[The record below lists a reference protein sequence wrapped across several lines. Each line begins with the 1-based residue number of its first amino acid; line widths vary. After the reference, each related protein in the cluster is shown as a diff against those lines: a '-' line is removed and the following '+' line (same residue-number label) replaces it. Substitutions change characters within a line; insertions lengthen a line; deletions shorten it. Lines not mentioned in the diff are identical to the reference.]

1 MKQGAPHL
9 LIFAR
14 YPEPG
19 KVKTRLVSALTPQV
33 AARLH
38 RRMTEAVVKIARAA
52 RRAAVTRG
60 EMPVTIW
67 YTGARRRDFRAWLG
81 TDLGFAEQA
90 SGDCD
95 LGVRMLDAFEA
106 AFQSGAGAVIGVGSD
121 IPGLTSEI
129 LEQAVEGLR
138 SKNTVVGRA
147 ADGGYYLIGMKSVH
161 PSLFEGIDWGT
172 GRVYAQTCERIRR
185 LGLSVA
191 DLPPLRDVDRPED
204 LDVVQ
209 YDPRFS
215 DVFSGKSLISVIIPT
230 LEESGTIGRLL
241 KCLGRSAG
249 IERIVVDG
257 GSCDRTRQIAARDG
271 AKVLTVSGGRALQL
285 NAGAAVAR
293 GRILLFLHADTLPPR
308 GCAEAIC
315 AALDRPATVAGA
327 FRFKTDDPRA
337 VMRLVERVTH
347 IRSALFQM
355 PYGDQ
360 GIFMEKRVF
369 EELGA
374 FKPMPIMEDFELV
387 RRLHRRGRIV
397 TLSEAAITSARRWQR
412 LGVIRTTLLNQ
423 VMIAGFLA
431 GMPIQNLHR
440 LYTGSLH

>member
-19 KVKTRLVSALTPQV
+19 RVKTRLIPVLTPET

-38 RRMTEAVVKIARAA
+38 RRMTESALKMARAA
-52 RRAAVTRG
+52 ASRG
-60 EMPVTIW
+60 EMPVTVW
-67 YTGARRRDFRAWLG
+67 TTGARRRDFRAWLG
-81 TDLGFAEQA
+81 TDLGYAEQA

-95 LGVRMLDAFEA
+95 LGARMLGAFEA

-121 IPGLTSEI
+121 IPSLSSEI

-138 SKNTVVGRA
+138 WNDTAVGRA
-147 ADGGYYLIGMKSVH
+147 ADGGYYLIGMKSIH
-161 PSLFEGIDWGT
+161 PPLFEGIDWGT
-172 GRVYAQTCERIRR
+172 GRVYAQTSEKIRR

-191 DLPPLRDVDRPED
+191 ELPPLQDVDRPED
-204 LDVVQ
+204 LDVVRH
-209 YDPRFS
+209 DPRFS
-215 DVFSGKSLISVIIPT
+215 DVFSGKSLVSVVIPT
-230 LEESGTIGRLL
+230 LEESGTIRRLL
-241 KCLGRSAG
+241 EWLGRAG
-249 IERIVVDG
+249 VGLERIVVDG
-257 GSCDRTRQIAARDG
+257 GSRDRTREIAAREG
-271 AKVLTVSGGRALQL
+271 AHVLTVSGGRALQL

-293 GRILLFLHADTLPPR
+293 GRFLLFLHADTLPPG

-347 IRSALFQM
+347 IRSALLQM

-369 EELGA
+369 EEVGG
-374 FKPMPIMEDFELV
+374 FRPMPIMEDYELV
-387 RRLHRRGRIV
+387 RRLRRRGRIV
-397 TLSEAAITSARRWQR
+397 TLREAALTSARRWKT
-412 LGVIRTTLLNQ
+412 LGVLRTTFVNQ
-423 VMIAGFLA
+423 LMIAGFLA
-431 GMPIQNLHR
+431 GVPVQRLHHFYR
-440 LYTGSLH
+440 GLR